1 MNVSG
6 KMLLVLLTFIETDRP
21 EFSLKHFA
29 CKGGQSLTLLRGN
42 LLACKQGLRKL
53 QIPFSVHPLT
63 LVKLSEVILQQ
74 RAY

>member
-1 MNVSG
+1 MFLE
-6 KMLLVLLTFIETDRP
+6 KCFLVLLTFIETDRP

-63 LVKLSEVILQQ
+63 LVELSEVILQQ
-74 RAY
+74 TAY